1 MCKDTKFSTAKKLMI
16 QIKFKFVAQKVLLD
30 TFLPIILND
39 ITENLLNLQQI
50 IIFTCLIT
58 CNMKNSLLFRL
69 VVLVTAM
76 MCALGASAKE
86 AYACYTSENKTFTF
100 YYDNE
105 RIAASSC
112 DQGSL

>member
-1 MCKDTKFSTAKKLMI
+1 
-16 QIKFKFVAQKVLLD
+16 
-30 TFLPIILND
+30 
-39 ITENLLNLQQI
+39 
-50 IIFTCLIT
+50 
-58 CNMKNSLLFRL
+58 MKNSLLFCM
-69 VVLVTAM
+69 VVLVAAM

-105 RIAASSC
+105 RSTC